1 LCFLLVLQNFSNTFN
16 GPLFVFGSCR
26 DKSGAVVQVR
36 KTFVRKTFVRTFE
49 NEFSHCSTIRPVQRL
64 HG

>member
-36 KTFVRKTFVRTFE
+36 KTFVRTFE